1 MHIFFVSF
9 RGQKTLEPRTDQ
21 SPLAVL
27 ISKFPTSIPT
37 LSHAQ
42 SPPPPGKTPAGK
54 KQTFHFVEKRE
65 RNRRLLKSVAMPTT
79 QAQRHAKTTLL
90 ELNFSGS

>member
-42 SPPPPGKTPAGK
+42 SPPPQAKHLLAKNKPSTLWK
-54 KQTFHFVEKRE
+54 KGNVI
-65 RNRRLLKSVAMPTT
+65 A
-79 QAQRHAKTTLL
+79 AC
-90 ELNFSGS
+90 